1 MILSR
6 GNRLTYGFWL
16 LQDTQEISY
25 IQPVY
30 GASISQAPQ
39 HYIIKT

>member
-6 GNRLTYGFWL
+6 GNKLTYGFR

-25 IQPVY
+25 IQPLY

-39 HYIIKT
+39 HYIIET